1 MALSR
6 HLVAAHNRSVERA
19 VLRFFCQ
26 FAASRS
32 QSDVPS
38 RLDAHPHRRSRAP
51 DVSRRDGEARP
62 EVHAQTRWMRRQG
75 CMQNVL
81 LRNGV
86 FRAVGVS
93 MLLALSVGGS
103 AWSQG
108 QPVSGTVTS
117 ATGGQK
123 LWGVTVRVK
132 GTQTQTVTNQQGRYA
147 LVAPADAVLTFAMIG
162 FRGTEK
168 PVGGQGT
175 IDVTMEA
182 APTVLQEIVVTGYTT
197 QRRQDITGAVASVN
211 LQEANKATTTS
222 VLQRMEGQVAGV
234 TVNASGSP
242 GSRPTV
248 RLRGGG
254 SVQNNDPRNMFHR
267 APGRGSVTN
276 FPE

>member
-75 CMQNVL
+75 SMQNVR

-93 MLLALSVGGS
+93 VLFALSVCGP
-103 AWSQG
+103 ALG
-108 QPVSGTVTS
+108 QATPGTPVSGTVTA
-117 ATGGQK
+117 ATTGQK
-123 LWGVTVRVK
+123 LWGVAVRVK
-132 GTQTQTVTNQQGRYA
+132 GTGTQTVTDQQGRYA
-147 LVAPADAVLTFAMIG
+147 LVAPSDAVLTYATIG
-162 FRGTEK
+162 YRAVER

-175 IDVTMEA
+175 VDVTMEA

-211 LQEANKATTTS
+211 VEDANKVTSTS
-222 VLQRMEGQVAGV
+222 VLQRIEGQVAGV
-234 TVNASGSP
+234 T
-242 GSRPTV
+242 
-248 RLRGGG
+248 
-254 SVQNNDPRNMFHR
+254 
-267 APGRGSVTN
+267 
-276 FPE
+276 